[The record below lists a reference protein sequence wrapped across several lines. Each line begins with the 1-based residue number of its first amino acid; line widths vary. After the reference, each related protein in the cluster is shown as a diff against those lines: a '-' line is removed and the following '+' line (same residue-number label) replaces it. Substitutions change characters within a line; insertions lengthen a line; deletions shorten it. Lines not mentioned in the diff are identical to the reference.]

1 MSGPDLFAQSAKK
14 RLVGQPLAERMRPRS
29 LGELVGQA
37 HLVGPGRILS
47 NLAPG
52 RAIPSLI
59 LWGPPGSGK
68 TTLARLLGETL
79 KAELT
84 ALSAV
89 DAGVKDVREAVA
101 KAAERRDQFGAR
113 TLLFIDEIHRFSKT
127 QQDALLPH
135 VEAGTVTLI
144 GATTE
149 NPSFGVVAAL
159 LSRCRVV
166 RLEALADDELARL
179 ADRAVTDRERG
190 LGNLGVTLDDEVR
203 AQLVA
208 AAGGDARRLYS
219 VLEVAAD
226 LAARGGEPPQSTTEP
241 PGESRS
247 ASGRSRYPSG
257 EEVPLG
263 ITAEHV
269 AEAAQG
275 KNLLYDKAGDE
286 HYGVVSV
293 FIKAMRGSD
302 PDAAV
307 YWMTRMIEAG
317 EDPRFVLRR
326 MVIFAAEDVGNADP
340 QALGVA
346 VAALQAV
353 ELVGL
358 PEGVLPMTQAVTY
371 LALAPKSNRAL
382 TAYAAARKLVRE
394 HGTLPVPAR
403 YRPGSTA
410 LDRAMGHGQGYKYPH
425 EFEGHYVPEDYL
437 PESLVGTRIYEPT
450 DSGFEAELARRLEA
464 IEKKKREP

>member
-1 MSGPDLFAQSAKK
+1 MAADLFAQSAKK

-29 LGELVGQA
+29 LEELVGQT
-37 HLVGPGRILS
+37 HLLGPGRILS

-79 KAELT
+79 KAELV
-84 ALSAV
+84 AISAV
-89 DAGVKDVREAVA
+89 EAGVKDVREHVA
-101 KAAERRDQFGAR
+101 KAAERRDQYGAR

-135 VEAGTVTLI
+135 VESGTVTMI

-166 RLEALADDELARL
+166 RLESLADAELAML
-179 ADRAVTDRERG
+179 AQRALTDGERG
-190 LGNLGVTLDDEVR
+190 LGALGVTIDDEVL
-203 AQLVA
+203 AQLIA
-208 AAGGDARRLYS
+208 AASGDARRMYS

-226 LAARGGEPPQSTTEP
+226 LA
-241 PGESRS
+241 SRS
-247 ASGRSRYPSG
+247 GASAIR
-257 EEVPLG
+257 
-263 ITAEHV
+263 AEHI

-275 KNLLYDKAGDE
+275 KTLLYDKAGDE
-286 HYGVVSV
+286 HYGVISV
-293 FIKAMRGSD
+293 FIKSMRGSD

-307 YWMTRMIEAG
+307 YWMTRMLEAG

-340 QALGVA
+340 QALV
-346 VAALQAV
+346 VTTAALQAV

-382 TAYAAARKLVRE
+382 TAYSAARKLVRE
-394 HGTLPVPAR
+394 RGALPVPAR

-410 LDRAMGHGQGYKYPH
+410 LDRSMGHGQGYKYPH
-425 EFEGHYVPEDYL
+425 NFDGHYVPEDYL
-437 PESLVGTRIYEPT
+437 PDELVGERIYDPS
-450 DSGFEAELARRLEA
+450 DSGFEAELQRRRAE
-464 IEKKKREP
+464 IDDKKRR

>member
-1 MSGPDLFAQSAKK
+1 MAADLFAQSAKK

-29 LGELVGQA
+29 LEELVGQT
-37 HLVGPGRILS
+37 HLLGPGRILS

-79 KAELT
+79 KAELV
-84 ALSAV
+84 AISAV
-89 DAGVKDVREAVA
+89 EAGVKDVREAVA
-101 KAAERRDQFGAR
+101 KAAERRDQFGSR

-135 VEAGTVTLI
+135 VESGTVTMI

-166 RLEALADDELARL
+166 RLESLADSELAMLAQRALADRD
-179 ADRAVTDRERG
+179 RG
-190 LGNLGVTLDDEVR
+190 LGALNVTIEDEVTT
-203 AQLVA
+203 QLVA
-208 AAGGDARRLYS
+208 AAAGDARRLYS

-226 LAARGGEPPQSTTEP
+226 LAAR
-241 PGESRS
+241 
-247 ASGRSRYPSG
+247 SGAAQVS
-257 EEVPLG
+257 
-263 ITAEHV
+263 AEHV

-275 KNLLYDKAGDE
+275 KTLLYDKAGDE
-286 HYGVVSV
+286 HYGVISV
-293 FIKAMRGSD
+293 FIKSMRGSD

-307 YWMTRMIEAG
+307 YWMTRMLEAG

-340 QALGVA
+340 QALVIA
-346 VAALQAV
+346 TAALQAV

-394 HGTLPVPAR
+394 RGALPVPAR

-410 LDRAMGHGQGYKYPH
+410 LERSMGHGSGYKYPH
-425 EFEGHYVPEDYL
+425 DFEGHYVPEDYL
-437 PESLVGTRIYEPT
+437 PDELVGERIYEPS
-450 DSGFEAELARRLEA
+450 DSGFEAELQKRRAEIDA
-464 IEKKKREP
+464 KKPR

>member
-1 MSGPDLFAQSAKK
+1 
-14 RLVGQPLAERMRPRS
+14 MRPRT

-47 NLAPG
+47 NLTPG

-68 TTLARLLGETL
+68 TTLARLLGEAL

-89 DAGVKDVREAVA
+89 EAGVKDVREAIA
-101 KAAERRDQFGAR
+101 KAATRRDQFNAR

-135 VEAGTVTLI
+135 VEAGTVTMI

-166 RLEALADDELARL
+166 RLESLSETELAGL
-179 ADRAVTDRERG
+179 VARALTDGERG
-190 LGNLGVTLDDEVR
+190 LGNQRVTIDDEVTT
-203 AQLVA
+203 QVVA
-208 AAGGDARRLYS
+208 AAAGDARRLYS
-219 VLEVAAD
+219 VLEVAAS
-226 LAARGGEPPQSTTEP
+226 LAGDGNA
-241 PGESRS
+241 
-247 ASGRSRYPSG
+247 
-257 EEVPLG
+257 
-263 ITAEHV
+263 ITAGHV

-275 KNLLYDKAGDE
+275 KTLLYDKAGDE
-286 HYGVVSV
+286 HYGVISA
-293 FIKAMRGSD
+293 FIKSMRGSD

-307 YWMTRMIEAG
+307 YWMTRMLEAG

-326 MVIFAAEDVGNADP
+326 IVIFAAEDVGNADP
-340 QALGVA
+340 QGLVIAT
-346 VAALQAV
+346 AALQAV

-382 TAYAAARKLVRE
+382 TTYGAARKLVRE
-394 HGTLPVPAR
+394 HGALPVPAKL
-403 YRPGSTA
+403 RPGSDA
-410 LDRAMGHGQGYKYPH
+410 ASRSLGHGQDYKYPH
-425 EFEGHYVPEDYL
+425 DFEGAYVVEDYL
-437 PESLVGTRIYEPT
+437 PDQLVGTKIYEPA
-450 DSGFEAELARRLEA
+450 DSGFERELAARMAEHA
-464 IEKKKREP
+464 KRKSK

>member
-1 MSGPDLFAQSAKK
+1 MDLFADSARK
-14 RLVGQPLAERMRPRS
+14 RQIGQPLAERMRPRT
-29 LGELVGQA
+29 LDEMVGQA

-47 NLAPG
+47 NLVPG

-68 TTLARLLGETL
+68 TTLARLLGEAL

-89 DAGVKDVREAVA
+89 EAGVKEVREAIA
-101 KAAERRDQFGAR
+101 KAAMRRDQFGAR

-135 VEAGTVTLI
+135 VEAGTVTLV

-159 LSRCRVV
+159 LSRCRIV
-166 RLEALADDELARL
+166 RLEPLSESELASL
-179 ADRAVTDRERG
+179 VTRAVSDRERG
-190 LGNLGVTLDDEVR
+190 LGALGVTIDDEVT
-203 AQLVA
+203 AQIVA
-208 AAGGDARRLYS
+208 AAAGDARRLYS
-219 VLEVAAD
+219 VLEVAAS
-226 LAARGGEPPQSTTEP
+226 LAGE
-241 PGESRS
+241 GN
-247 ASGRSRYPSG
+247 A
-257 EEVPLG
+257 VA
-263 ITAEHV
+263 AEHV

-275 KNLLYDKAGDE
+275 KTLLYDKAGDE
-286 HYGVVSV
+286 HYGVVSA
-293 FIKAMRGSD
+293 FIKSMRGSD

-307 YWMTRMIEAG
+307 YWMTRMLEAG

-340 QALGVA
+340 QALVVA
-346 VAALQAV
+346 TAALSAV

-371 LALAPKSNRAL
+371 MALAPKSNRAL
-382 TAYAAARKLVRE
+382 TAYATARKLVRE
-394 HGTLPVPAR
+394 HGALPVPPR
-403 YRPGSTA
+403 LRPDSGAAS
-410 LDRAMGHGQGYKYPH
+410 RAAGHGQGYKYPH
-425 EFEGHYVPEDYL
+425 DFEGAYVPEDYL
-437 PESLVGTRIYEPT
+437 PEQLAGTKIYEPT
-450 DSGFEAELARRLEA
+450 DSGFERELAQRLAALERRRSGEDDD
-464 IEKKKREP
+464 

>member
-1 MSGPDLFAQSAKK
+1 MDLFAASAKK
-14 RLVGQPLAERMRPRS
+14 RHVGQPLAERMRPRS
-29 LGELVGQA
+29 LDELVGQR

-47 NLAPG
+47 GLTPG
-52 RAIPSLI
+52 RPIPSLI

-79 KAELT
+79 KAELN

-101 KAAERRDQFGAR
+101 KAAARRDQFGAR

-166 RLEALADDELARL
+166 RLESLSDPELAEL
-179 ADRAVTDRERG
+179 AQRAIADRERG
-190 LGNLGVTLDDEVR
+190 LGALNVTLDAEVT

-208 AAGGDARRLYS
+208 AAAGDARRLYS
-219 VLEVAAD
+219 VLEVAAE
-226 LAARGGEPPQSTTEP
+226 LAR
-241 PGESRS
+241 RS
-247 ASGRSRYPSG
+247 APEAPGVADAAPAA
-257 EEVPLG
+257 
-263 ITAEHV
+263 ITAEHI

-275 KNLLYDKAGDE
+275 RNLMYDKAGDE

-293 FIKAMRGSD
+293 FIKSMRGSD

-326 MVIFAAEDVGNADP
+326 MVIFAAEDIGNADP

-358 PEGVLPMTQAVTY
+358 PEGVLPMAQAVSY
-371 LALAPKSNRAL
+371 LALAPKSNTAL
-382 TAYAAARKLVRE
+382 TAYAAARKLITER
-394 HGTLPVPAR
+394 GALPVPAR

-425 EFEGHYVPEDYL
+425 DFAGHYVPEDYL
-437 PESLVGTRIYEPT
+437 PDELVGERIYRPS
-450 DSGFEAELARRLEA
+450 DSGFEAELSRRLAA
-464 IEKKKREP
+464 IAERKRTR

>member
-1 MSGPDLFAQSAKK
+1 MDLFASSAK
-14 RLVGQPLAERMRPRS
+14 RRQVGQPLAERMRPRT
-29 LGELVGQA
+29 LGELVGQT

-47 NLAPG
+47 GLAPG

-68 TTLARLLGETL
+68 TTLARLFGEIL
-79 KAELT
+79 QAELVS
-84 ALSAV
+84 LSAV

-101 KAAERRDQFGAR
+101 KAGSRRDQFGTR

-166 RLEALADDELARL
+166 RLEVLGDADLAVLAR
-179 ADRAVTDRERG
+179 RALGDRERG
-190 LGNLGVTLDDEVR
+190 LGALDVSLSDDVL

-219 VLEVAAD
+219 ILEVAAD
-226 LAARGGEPPQSTTEP
+226 LAKRGDG
-241 PGESRS
+241 
-247 ASGRSRYPSG
+247 AAA
-257 EEVPLG
+257 

-293 FIKAMRGSD
+293 FIKSMRGSD

-307 YWMTRMIEAG
+307 YWMTRMLEAG

-326 MVIFAAEDVGNADP
+326 IVIFAAEDIGNADP
-340 QALGVA
+340 QALVVA
-346 VAALQAV
+346 TAALQAF

-358 PEGVLPMTQAVTY
+358 PEGVLPLTQAVTY
-371 LALAPKSNRAL
+371 LALAPKSNTAL

-394 HGTLPVPAR
+394 RGTLPVPAR

-410 LDRAMGHGQGYKYPH
+410 IDRAMGHGQGYKYPH

-437 PESLVGTRIYEPT
+437 PEALVGERIYEPS
-450 DSGFEAELARRLEA
+450 DSGFEAELAARLAE
-464 IEKKKREP
+464 IERKKRER

>member
-1 MSGPDLFAQSAKK
+1 MDLFAQSAKK
-14 RLVGQPLAERMRPRS
+14 RHVGQPLAERMRPRS
-29 LGELVGQA
+29 LEEVVGQA

-68 TTLARLLGETL
+68 TTLARLLGDTL
-79 KAELT
+79 RAELT

-89 DAGVKDVREAVA
+89 DAGVKDVREAMA
-101 KAAERRDQFGAR
+101 KAAARRDQFGAR

-166 RLEALADDELARL
+166 RLEALSDPELASLARRAL
-179 ADRAVTDRERG
+179 ADADRG
-190 LGNLGVTLDDEVR
+190 LGALGLSLPDDVLD
-203 AQLVA
+203 QLVSA
-208 AAGGDARRLYS
+208 AQGDARRLYS
-219 VLEVAAD
+219 VLEVAAE
-226 LAARGGEPPQSTTEP
+226 LAKAGSE
-241 PGESRS
+241 
-247 ASGRSRYPSG
+247 
-257 EEVPLG
+257 
-263 ITAEHV
+263 ITATHV

-307 YWMTRMIEAG
+307 YWMTRMLEAG

-326 MVIFAAEDVGNADP
+326 IVIFAAEDVGNADP

-346 VAALQAV
+346 IAALNAF

-358 PEGVLPMTQAVTY
+358 PEGVLPLTQAVTY

-382 TAYAAARKLVRE
+382 TTYAAARKLVRE

-410 LDRAMGHGQGYKYPH
+410 TDRAMGHGQGYKYPH
-425 EFEGHYVPEDYL
+425 DFEGAYVPEDYL
-437 PESLVGTRIYEPT
+437 PDAIVGSKIYEPT
-450 DSGFEAELARRLEA
+450 ESGYEATHAKRMAELSEL
-464 IEKKKREP
+464 KKQR

>member
-1 MSGPDLFAQSAKK
+1 MYKSACYMDLFAQSARK
-14 RLVGQPLAERMRPRS
+14 RQIGQPLAERMRPRS
-29 LGELVGQA
+29 LAELVGQA

-79 KAELT
+79 RAELVS
-84 ALSAV
+84 LSAV
-89 DAGVKDVREAVA
+89 ESGVKDVREAIA
-101 KAAERRDQFGAR
+101 KAAERRDQFGTR

-135 VEAGTVTLI
+135 VEAGTVTLV

-159 LSRCRVV
+159 LSRCRIV
-166 RLEALADDELARL
+166 RLEPLSETELSGLVAR
-179 ADRAVTDRERG
+179 AIADRERG
-190 LGNLGVTLDDEVR
+190 LGAMNVTIDDDVT

-208 AAGGDARRLYS
+208 AAAGDARRLYS
-219 VLEVAAD
+219 ILEVAAS
-226 LAARGGEPPQSTTEP
+226 LAGDGQA
-241 PGESRS
+241 
-247 ASGRSRYPSG
+247 
-257 EEVPLG
+257 

-275 KNLLYDKAGDE
+275 RSLLYDKAGDE
-286 HYGVVSV
+286 HYGVVSA
-293 FIKAMRGSD
+293 FIKSMRGSD

-307 YWMTRMIEAG
+307 YWMTRMLEAG

-340 QALGVA
+340 QALVVA
-346 VAALQAV
+346 TAALQAF
-353 ELVGL
+353 ELIGL
-358 PEGVLPMTQAVTY
+358 PEGVLPLTQAVTY

-382 TAYAAARKLVRE
+382 TTYANARKLVRE
-394 HGTLPVPAR
+394 HGALPVPKKL
-403 YRPGSTA
+403 RPGSSAASRA
-410 LDRAMGHGQGYKYPH
+410 LGHGEGYKYPH
-425 EFEGHYVPEDYL
+425 DFEGAYVPEDYL
-437 PESLVGTRIYEPT
+437 PEQLVGAKIYEPG
-450 DSGFEAELARRLEA
+450 DSGFERELAARLAALRER
-464 IEKKKREP
+464 KRQ

>member
-1 MSGPDLFAQSAKK
+1 MSHHVDLFAHAAHSRQ
-14 RLVGQPLAERMRPRS
+14 VGQPLAERMRPRH
-29 LGELVGQA
+29 LNELVGQA

-79 KAELT
+79 RMEVA

-89 DAGVKDVREAVA
+89 EAGVKDVREVIS

-113 TLLFIDEIHRFSKT
+113 TLLFVDEIHRFSKT

-135 VEAGTVTLI
+135 VEAGTVTLV

-166 RLEALADDELARL
+166 RLEPLDERELAAL
-179 ADRAVTDRERG
+179 VARAVGDKERG
-190 LGNLGVTLDDEVR
+190 LGSLGITIDDEVTS
-203 AQLVA
+203 QLVA
-208 AAGGDARRLYS
+208 VAAGDARRLYTI
-219 VLEVAAD
+219 LEVSAA
-226 LAARGGEPPQSTTEP
+226 LAG
-241 PGESRS
+241 PGAI
-247 ASGRSRYPSG
+247 AS
-257 EEVPLG
+257 
-263 ITAEHV
+263 EHV

-275 KNLLYDKAGDE
+275 KTLLYDKAGDE
-286 HYGVVSV
+286 HYGVVSA
-293 FIKAMRGSD
+293 FIKSMRGSD

-307 YWMTRMIEAG
+307 YWMTRMLEAG

-326 MVIFAAEDVGNADP
+326 LVIFASEDVGNADP
-340 QALGVA
+340 QALVVA
-346 VAALQAV
+346 SAALQAV

-394 HGTLPVPAR
+394 RGALPVPAR
-403 YRPGSTA
+403 LRPSSNAAG
-410 LDRAMGHGQGYKYPH
+410 RAQGHGEGYKYPH
-425 EFEGHYVPEDYL
+425 DFDGAYVPEDYL
-437 PESLVGTRIYEPT
+437 PEPLVGERVYEPS
-450 DSGFEAELARRLEA
+450 DSGFERELAARLAELRR
-464 IEKKKREP
+464 RRHGG